1 MDMSIMANSSGE
13 LCIHVAVNE
22 SRNGRL
28 LNTVYLWSTCALFRA
43 LRRVVSACACSVG
56 PPMRLAS
63 KRVYS
68 C

>member
-43 LRRVVSACACSVG
+43 LRRVVSAYACSVG